1 MNAKPLIFQSAMFKT
16 ISAIVIVVA
25 ITFVYALAGQG
36 MPASQF
42 AQQLFNA
49 VSLGAIY
56 ALIAIGYTMVYSILN
71 MINFAHGDIF
81 MMSLYFAFF
90 SVTLF
95 HMPWPIGFIVSL
107 VVTAA
112 MGVTIE
118 KLAYKP
124 LRTAPKNSVLVS
136 AIGAS
141 FLLENLAT
149 YLFSGRPQAFP
160 EIPVLMTG
168 FSFGEVSVR
177 LISLV
182 TIAVTVVSLL
192 ILTYIIHRTKTGM
205 AMRAVSTDFEIART
219 MGINENTIV
228 TLVFI
233 IGSALAAIGGF
244 LWGVKYTSILPLM
257 GIVPGMKCFIA
268 AVVGGIG
275 NIAGAVLGGFIIGMS
290 EILAVALFPSISGYR
305 DVFAFVML
313 IVILMVKPAGLLG
326 TTATEK
332 V

>member
-1 MNAKPLIFQSAMFKT
+1 MILQSAVFKT
-16 ISAIVIVVA
+16 ILAIAAVVVIA
-25 ITFVYALAGQG
+25 FLYALLGQH

-42 AQQLFNA
+42 TQQLINA

-90 SVTLF
+90 SITLF
-95 HMPWPIGFIVSL
+95 HMPWPVGFVAAL
-107 VVTAA
+107 VVTSV
-112 MGVTIE
+112 MGAVIE

-160 EIPVLMTG
+160 EIPILMTR
-168 FSFGEVSVR
+168 FSFGEVNVQA
-177 LISLV
+177 ISFV
-182 TIAVTVVSLL
+182 IIMTTVISLL

-205 AMRAVSTDFEIART
+205 AMRAVSTDHEVART
-219 MGINENTIV
+219 MGINENTII
-228 TLVFI
+228 TTVFL
-233 IGSALAAIGGF
+233 IGSALACIGGF

-275 NIAGAVLGGFIIGMS
+275 NIGGAVLGGFIIGLS

-313 IVILMVKPAGLLG
+313 IVILMVKPSGLLG
-326 TTATEK
+326 TTAVEK

>member
-1 MNAKPLIFQSAMFKT
+1 MFKT
-16 ISAIVIVVA
+16 IMVIVIAVILV
-25 ITFVYALAGQG
+25 FLYALIGQG
-36 MPASQF
+36 MPVPQF
-42 AQQLFNA
+42 TQQLINA

-90 SVTLF
+90 SITLF
-95 HMPWPIGFIVSL
+95 HMPWPLGFVAAL
-107 VVTAA
+107 VVTSL
-112 MGVTIE
+112 MGVVIE
-118 KLAYKP
+118 KFAYKP

-160 EIPVLMTG
+160 EIPVLMSG
-168 FSFGEVSVR
+168 LSFGGVNVQA
-177 LISLV
+177 ISLII
-182 TIAVTVVSLL
+182 IATTAVSLL
-192 ILTYIIHRTKTGM
+192 ILSYIIRRTKTGM
-205 AMRAVSTDFEIART
+205 AMRAVSTDFEMART
-219 MGINENTIV
+219 MGINENTII

-233 IGSALAAIGGF
+233 IGSSLACIGGF

-275 NIAGAVLGGFIIGMS
+275 NISGAVLGGFIIGIC

-313 IVILMVKPAGLLG
+313 IIILMVKPSGLLG
-326 TTATEK
+326 TTTTEK

>member
-1 MNAKPLIFQSAMFKT
+1 MNTRRLIVQGAMLKT
-16 ISAIVIVVA
+16 ILAIVLVVA
-25 ITFVYALAGQG
+25 AAFLYALAGQG

-42 AQQLFNA
+42 TQQLINA
-49 VSLGAIY
+49 VSLGAVY

-95 HMPWPIGFIVSL
+95 HMPWPVGFVAAL
-107 VVTAA
+107 AVTAA
-112 MGVTIE
+112 MGAAIE

-124 LRTAPKNSVLVS
+124 LRAAPKNSVLVS

-168 FSFGEVSVR
+168 FLFKGVNVR
-177 LISLV
+177 LISLL

-192 ILTYIIHRTKTGM
+192 ILTHIIHRTKMGM
-205 AMRAVSTDFEIART
+205 AMRAVSTDFEMART
-219 MGINENTIV
+219 MGINENTVV

-275 NIAGAVLGGFIIGMS
+275 NIAGAVLGGFILGMS
-290 EILAVALFPSISGYR
+290 EILAVALFPSVSGYR

-313 IVILMVKPAGLLG
+313 IIILMVKPAGLLG
-326 TTATEK
+326 TTAAEK

>member
-1 MNAKPLIFQSAMFKT
+1 MNTKPLVFQNAMFKT
-16 ISAIVIVVA
+16 ILVIVIAVV
-25 ITFVYALAGQG
+25 ITFIYALAVRN

-42 AQQLFNA
+42 TQQLFNA

-90 SVTLF
+90 SMTLF
-95 HMPWPIGFIVSL
+95 HMPWPLGFIAAL
-107 VVTAA
+107 VMTAV
-112 MGVTIE
+112 MGAAIE

-160 EIPVLMTG
+160 EIPLLTTG
-168 FSFGEVSVR
+168 FSFGGVNVQT
-177 LISLV
+177 ISLV
-182 TIAVTVVSLL
+182 TIATTIISLL
-192 ILTYIIHRTKTGM
+192 ILTYIIRRTKTGM
-205 AMRAVSTDFEIART
+205 AMRAVSTDFEVART
-219 MGINENTIV
+219 MGINENTII

-275 NIAGAVLGGFIIGMS
+275 NIAGAVLGGFIIGMT

-313 IVILMVKPAGLLG
+313 IVILMVKPSGLLG

>member
-1 MNAKPLIFQSAMFKT
+1 MNTKPLIFQNAMFKT
-16 ISAIVIVVA
+16 ILVIVIAVA
-25 ITFVYALAGQG
+25 VTFVYALVGSG

-42 AQQLFNA
+42 TQQLFNA

-95 HMPWPIGFIVSL
+95 HMPWPLGFIAAL
-107 VVTAA
+107 VVTAV
-112 MGVTIE
+112 MGAVIE

-168 FSFGEVSVR
+168 FTFGGVNVR
-177 LISLV
+177 LISLL
-182 TIAVTVVSLL
+182 TIAVTIISLL